1 MSDKKLNRKD
11 RLILIS
17 VLMAILIFMVVRVDD
32 VGASLAE
39 YQIAKSPLQLCMR
52 AKGYVFDEKKDT
64 CKPDIE
70 ACYHAYSWL
79 NSIKEH

>member
-17 VLMAILIFMVVRVDD
+17 ILMAILIFMIVRVDD

-39 YQIAKSPLQLCMR
+39 CQLAKTSSLSLCMR
-52 AKGYVFDEKKDT
+52 AKGYIFDAKDT

-79 NSIKEH
+79 NKIKEN